1 VTLLDEHFFR
11 RESPRLVAAL
21 TRIFGV
27 HNLALAED
35 VAQDAFV
42 RALEVWKVR
51 GIPDNPAAWLMTAA
65 KNRALDHVRRERTA
79 TTFAPALASEGRS
92 EAVIDEA
99 FAEHA
104 IRDEQLR
111 VMFSC
116 CHPQLQE
123 EVQVALILNI
133 LCGFGANEIAAAFL
147 SGRAAIEKRIQRG
160 KKVLAASHKL
170 FDLSDSDF
178 AQRLSTVQR
187 ALYLLFNEGY
197 HGASGEAAV
206 RAELC
211 GEAMRLTQMLREY
224 PPAATP
230 TTDALAALMYLHA
243 ARLPGRVD
251 IDGDLHSLWEHDRSR
266 WDSDLLAQGLELLER
281 SASGTEVSA
290 YHIEG
295 AIAATHASAR
305 SLAETDWESIVRLYD
320 RLLSI
325 RPSPVI
331 ALNRAIAVAERD
343 GAERGLSELA
353 AIRDQGRLARYPF
366 YQAALG
372 DLQLRL
378 GRDQVAA
385 GHFRSALDI
394 ARNDAE
400 RRFLER
406 QLLKCKT

>member
-1 VTLLDEHFFR
+1 MLDEHFFR

-79 TTFAPALASEGRS
+79 VTFAPVLANEGKG
-92 EAVIDEA
+92 EDVIDEA

-116 CHPQLQE
+116 CHPQLHE
-123 EVQVALILNI
+123 EVQVGLILNI
-133 LCGFGANEIAAAFL
+133 LCGFGAHEIAAAFL

-160 KKVLAASHKL
+160 KRVLAGSRKL

-178 AQRLSTVQR
+178 AERLSTVQR

-211 GEAMRLTQMLREY
+211 GEAIRLTQMLREY

-230 TTDALAALMYLHA
+230 ATDALASLMYLHA
-243 ARLPGRVD
+243 ARLPARVD
-251 IDGDLHSLWEHDRSR
+251 TEGDLHTLWEQDRSR
-266 WDSDLLAQGLELLER
+266 WDSQLLAQGLELLER

-305 SLAETDWESIVRLYD
+305 SLAETDWEAIVALYD
-320 RLLSI
+320 RLLAIS
-325 RPSPVI
+325 PSPVI
-331 ALNRAIAVAERD
+331 ALNRAIAVSERD
-343 GAERGLSELA
+343 GAERGLAELA
-353 AIRDQGRLARYPF
+353 AIPDKERLARYPF

-372 DLQLRL
+372 DLQLQL
-378 GRDQVAA
+378 GNVEPAREHFGAA
-385 GHFRSALDI
+385 LGV